1 MPEMGQRSFTEYEK
15 AQCPTSTLKVLGSI
29 FEWVP
34 STYLYLIP
42 NREKVPI
49 TYLLNRPL
57 LPVFT
62 NTLLHIFCMLS
73 LYTWVPTYKK
83 KKDNLNM
90 KNLHKIHSL

>member
-62 NTLLHIFCMLS
+62 NTLLHLFCMLS

-83 KKDNLNM
+83 KR
-90 KNLHKIHSL
+90 